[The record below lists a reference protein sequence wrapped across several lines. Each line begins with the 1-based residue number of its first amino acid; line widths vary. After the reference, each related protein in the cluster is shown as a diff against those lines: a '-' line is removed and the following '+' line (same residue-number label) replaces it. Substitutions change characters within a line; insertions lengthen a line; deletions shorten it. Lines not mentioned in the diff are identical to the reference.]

1 MNIYLLHMMVLY
13 MITCRIVDTFFLSL
27 IDVSV
32 MFAVTLMVTIGL
44 AYVYT
49 KFVEKR
55 LNKVVDRLLDRLV

>member
-13 MITCRIVDTFFLSL
+13 MITCRIADAFSLSL
-27 IDVSV
+27 MDVSI
-32 MFAVTLMVTIGL
+32 MFAVTLMVTIVL

-55 LNKVVDRLLDRLV
+55 LNKAVDRLLDRLV